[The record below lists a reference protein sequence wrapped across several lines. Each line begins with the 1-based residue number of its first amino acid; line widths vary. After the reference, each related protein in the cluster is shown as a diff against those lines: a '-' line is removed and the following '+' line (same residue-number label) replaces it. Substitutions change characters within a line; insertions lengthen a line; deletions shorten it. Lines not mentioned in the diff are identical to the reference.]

1 MMNRTAFALFLFTA
15 LIAGS
20 ARPVGADERPDVLF
34 IALDDLNDWVGVLGG
49 HPQAKT
55 PNIDRL
61 ARRGMLFTNA
71 HTVVPMCA
79 PTRSALLTGLRP
91 ETSGIYGPGVDFQT
105 VDELRDTVTLPMH
118 FRQNGYRV
126 IGGGKIFHAHT
137 LASRGFQGFQHKP
150 SWDAYYPSFERQ
162 LPEEVRPRAWP
173 ANKNPNMSYGLFD
186 WSPVATED
194 YAMGDGQVVNW
205 AVEQLRRK
213 REQPLFLAVGIYR
226 PHMPW
231 YVPRKYFD
239 LFPLEEIELPP
250 TVADD
255 RADLPEIAKQG
266 VTYQA
271 HQWVV
276 ETGGWKAA
284 VQAYL
289 ASIAFADEMV
299 GRLLDALDASDR
311 ADETIIVLWSDHGY
325 HLGEKGY
332 WHKYTIWEESTRI
345 PMIFVAPGVTQP
357 NTRTDQP
364 VSLQEI
370 YPTLTRLAGLSL
382 PDHVEGHDMT
392 PLLKDQGAP
401 WDHAA
406 VSAWGQG
413 NYSVRGRRYRYT
425 RYQDGSEELYDHDD
439 DPHEWR
445 NLASDPSRAPVKAK
459 LAAHLPQSEAPS
471 RNRTPAIGTSPAR
484 GGGGPV
490 AARPR

>member
-105 VDELRDTVTLPMH
+105 VEELRDTVTLPMH

-137 LASRGFQGFQHKP
+137 LAPRGFQGFQHKP

-205 AVEQLRRK
+205 AVEQLERK

-255 RADLPEIAKQG
+255 RADLPEIAKRG

-289 ASIAFADEMV
+289 ASITFADEMV

-311 ADETIIVLWSDHGY
+311 ADETIIVLFRSRLPPRRERLLAQVHD
-325 HLGEKGY
+325 LGGVHPCPDDLRRPRRDAAE
-332 WHKYTIWEESTRI
+332 YTHRS
-345 PMIFVAPGVTQP
+345 
-357 NTRTDQP
+357 
-364 VSLQEI
+364 
-370 YPTLTRLAGLSL
+370 AG
-382 PDHVEGHDMT
+382 
-392 PLLKDQGAP
+392 
-401 WDHAA
+401 
-406 VSAWGQG
+406 
-413 NYSVRGRRYRYT
+413 
-425 RYQDGSEELYDHDD
+425 
-439 DPHEWR
+439 
-445 NLASDPSRAPVKAK
+445 
-459 LAAHLPQSEAPS
+459 
-471 RNRTPAIGTSPAR
+471 
-484 GGGGPV
+484 V
-490 AARPR
+490 AARDLSDLDEARRAVATGPCRGTRHDSPAQESRSALDPRRRLYLGTGQLLRKGTALPVHPLPRRQRRAL